1 MKIGI
6 EIEFFAPIGK
16 YDLASKLRN
25 QGIAVEAT
33 SYTHAVSSNW
43 KIVDDGSV
51 YGMADH
57 YGMELVSPIL
67 NSDSDADMA
76 TVRRICR
83 AVQKLGGRVNKA
95 CGLHIHVDA
104 TDLTAAQVLQV
115 WTRYQTME
123 GEIDTL
129 MTSNR
134 RANLG
139 SYCQSLRNLMVHG
152 QTKEALAR
160 SADRYFKVNLQS
172 LNRHGTIEF
181 RQHSGTINADTI
193 INWASFCV
201 GFVEASLVNPGTRIA
216 NRTETTTVHPT
227 GLNTGMLA
235 IYRALLQAPH
245 HNMTVAEIALS
256 TGLGENSVRA
266 YISTMHTRHGVNVR
280 HAYRGSCNIVLTPV
294 TTTRTI
300 AASEPT
306 ADTIWRGIDPATV
319 AFYMER
325 AQELAGFA
333 SR

>member
-6 EIEFFAPIGK
+6 EIEFHAPM
-16 YDLASKLRN
+16 SKLSL
-25 QGIAVEAT
+25 AAT
-33 SYTHAVSSNW
+33 LQNLGLDVTESGYTHTVFPGW

-51 YGMADH
+51 YGLSGFF
-57 YGMELVSPIL
+57 GMELVSPIL
-67 NSDSDADMA
+67 NSNSETDMS
-76 TVRRICR
+76 TLRSICR
-83 AVQKLGGRVNKA
+83 AIQKLGCRVSKA

-201 GFVEASLVNPGTRIA
+201 GFVEASLVNAGTSVA
-216 NRTETTTVHPT
+216 SRTETTTVHPT

-319 AFYMER
+319 AYYMER

>member
-6 EIEFFAPIGK
+6 EIEFFAPISK
-16 YDLASKLRN
+16 YELATNLRN
-25 QGIAVEAT
+25 QGIAIQAME
-33 SYTHAVSSNW
+33 YTHAVSDEW
-43 KIVDDGSV
+43 KVVDDGSV
-51 YGMADH
+51 YGMDNH
-57 YGMELVSPIL
+57 HGMELVSPIL
-67 NSDSDADMA
+67 RSDSDADMA
-76 TVRRICR
+76 TLRRICR
-83 AVQKLGGRVNKA
+83 AIQKLGGRVNKA

-201 GFVEASLVNPGTRIA
+201 GFVEASLVNAGTSVASRI
-216 NRTETTTVHPT
+216 ETTTVHPT

-300 AASEPT
+300 AASVPM